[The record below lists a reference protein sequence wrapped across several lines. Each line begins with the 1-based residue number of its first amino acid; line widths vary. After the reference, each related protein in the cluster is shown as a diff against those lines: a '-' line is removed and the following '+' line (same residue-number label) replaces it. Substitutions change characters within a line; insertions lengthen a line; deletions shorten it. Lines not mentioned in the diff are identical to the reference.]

1 MLLVID
7 AGNTNVVI
15 GLYSGEELRASWR
28 LSTPATWTSDEVGI
42 LLGNLF
48 QLRGLDLQAV
58 TGVAIASVVPNLNS
72 ALQDCSVQHL
82 KIRPV
87 VIGPGIE
94 TGVRV
99 LYENPKEVGA
109 DRIANA
115 LAAYRK
121 YGGPVIVIDL
131 GTAVTY
137 DAISADGSY
146 LGGAIAPGV
155 GISLQALVDHTARL
169 FRVEMAAPDSV
180 IGRTTVTSI
189 QSGLIWGFVAQI
201 EGMVA
206 RMTAELGGSARVIA
220 TGGQASSI
228 SGLTHVIEAVD
239 ENLTLEGLRLIHQM
253 NSPAEPGPGVLAKAV
268 PE

>member
-15 GLYSGEELRASWR
+15 GLYAGETLRASWR
-28 LSTPATWTSDEVGI
+28 LSTPRTWTADEVAI
-42 LLGNLF
+42 LVGNLF
-48 QLRGLDLQAV
+48 QLRGLDLKEVA
-58 TGVAIASVVPNLNS
+58 GVVIASVVPNLNT
-72 ALQDCSVQHL
+72 ALREFSTQHL
-82 KIRPV
+82 AITPV

-94 TGVRV
+94 TGVRI
-99 LYENPKEVGA
+99 LYDNPREVGA

-115 LAAYRK
+115 LAAFRK

-137 DAISADGSY
+137 DAISGDGSY

-169 FRVEMAAPDSV
+169 FRVEIEAPDSV

-189 QSGLIWGFVAQI
+189 QSGLLWGFVAQI
-201 EGMVA
+201 EGMVK
-206 RMTAELGGSARVIA
+206 RMTDELGGSARVIA
-220 TGGQASSI
+220 TGGQATMV
-228 SGLTHVIEAVD
+228 SGLTTVIEAVD
-239 ENLTLEGLRLIHQM
+239 EDLTLEGLRLIHEM
-253 NSPAEPGPGVLAKAV
+253 NSPAAPGTVVAKDGPG
-268 PE
+268 